1 MFSKFVI
8 LKSMKITTA
17 IIIIVLAVLVGY
29 GVYSARVGNESG
41 EDRIVGTTTNNTS
54 DMGSDWNI
62 NAVGLGI
69 RIVTQGS
76 GSVAQIGD
84 TVAVHYTGTLEDGAV
99 FDSSRARGVPIEF
112 TLGTGQVIA
121 GWEQGILGMQVGEER
136 QLSIPPE
143 LAYGER
149 GAGNLI
155 PPNAVLLFDVELM
168 AIR

>member
-1 MFSKFVI
+1 
-8 LKSMKITTA
+8 MKTTTA
-17 IIIIVLAVLVGY
+17 IIIIVLFALIGY
-29 GVYSARVGNESG
+29 GIYSTRVGNESG
-41 EDRIVGTTTNNTS
+41 EDRVVGTTTNDIS

-62 NAVGLGI
+62 NAAGLGI

-76 GSVAQIGD
+76 GPAAQIGD

-112 TLGTGQVIA
+112 ILGTGQVIA
-121 GWEQGILGMQVGEER
+121 GWEQGVLGMQVGEER

-155 PPNAVLLFDVELM
+155 PPNAILLFDVELVT
-168 AIR
+168 IR